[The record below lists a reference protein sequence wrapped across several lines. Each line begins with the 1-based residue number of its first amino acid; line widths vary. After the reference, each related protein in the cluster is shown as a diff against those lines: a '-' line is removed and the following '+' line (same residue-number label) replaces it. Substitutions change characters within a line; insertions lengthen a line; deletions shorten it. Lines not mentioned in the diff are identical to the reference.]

1 MQKRFAKSREIFAM
15 TGTDFKRS
23 LLMTS
28 AFILFPLLLL
38 FTGWKLYER
47 MMPRE
52 TIVQSAHV
60 TLQRLEKQSQLVTTR
75 AFVQIVVRQKSEAW
89 YGNAEVLRIVPA
101 TIHYAVNLAGIDH
114 AKMEFDAAKRVLYI
128 PLPEVKITA
137 IDPDLSRAET
147 IRSLD
152 ALRTQ
157 GGAGNELEKAT
168 EQMIRPELEK
178 AGNNPEAINTAKQQ
192 AVASVRM
199 LLESVLNATGQRVE
213 VHPYFQQEGKSD

>member
-1 MQKRFAKSREIFAM
+1 M
-15 TGTDFKRS
+15 TGTHFKPS
-23 LLMTS
+23 MLMTS
-28 AFILFPLLLL
+28 AVILFPLLL

-47 MMPRE
+47 MTPRE
-52 TIVQSAHV
+52 TIVQSAQV

-101 TIHYAVNLAGIDH
+101 TIHYAVNLAEIDR
-114 AKMEFDAAKRVLYI
+114 AKLEFDAAKRLLYV

-137 IDPDLSRAET
+137 IDPDLSRTET

-192 AVASVRM
+192 AIASVRM